1 MAGDTDVDAIATSNE
16 IAGRGD
22 DVVISFAAAGVIGS
36 TTAHEKIA
44 TGSSSEDV
52 IAGIAANVVTAEL
65 AS

>member
-1 MAGDTDVDAIATSNE
+1 MAGDTGVDAIATSNE
-16 IAGRGD
+16 VAGRGD
-22 DVVISFAAAGVIGS
+22 DAIVGLAAAGVIGS

-44 TGSSSEDV
+44 TGASSEDV